1 MIRYIA
7 GLLIMFCTSSALA
20 DPTILLLL
28 LRFARDKAVTASLEA
43 GVNNMRQQYST
54 TPSPSYGFALP
65 TPAIPRGN
73 EDQQLRTLIDENFL
87 HLTSSQRDAV
97 YVDMRRILN
106 DPQNARDKSQLLA
119 EFGLKAREVKDSYRS
134 LDMLAQ
140 DDKRSLVMRAKEEYR
155 RMPDSERQELLDILQ
170 SGALPIPR
178 DLRDSMLA
186 EFGRVASA
194 QNGDDRRRE

>member
-1 MIRYIA
+1 MIRCIA
-7 GLLIMFCTSSALA
+7 GLLIMFSTSSAMA
-20 DPTILLLL
+20 DPILLLL

-43 GVNNMRQQYST
+43 GVNNMRQQYATS
-54 TPSPSYGFALP
+54 PSPSYGFALP

-73 EDQQLRTLIDENFL
+73 EDHELRALIDQNFL
-87 HLTSSQRDAV
+87 HLTSAQRDAV

-106 DPQNARDKSQLLA
+106 DPQNSRDKAQLLA

-140 DDKRSLVMRAKEEYR
+140 DDRRSLVIRAKEEYR
-155 RMPDSERQELLDILQ
+155 RMPDSERQQLLDVLQ

-186 EFGRVASA
+186 EFSRIAPAQDSA
-194 QNGDDRRRE
+194 ERRRE

>member
-1 MIRYIA
+1 
-7 GLLIMFCTSSALA
+7 LA
-20 DPTILLLL
+20 DPLLLLL
-28 LRFARDKAVTASLEA
+28 LRFARDKAVTSSLEA
-43 GVNNMRQQYST
+43 GVNSMRQPSST
-54 TPSPSYGFALP
+54 NPTPSYGFALP

-73 EDQQLRTLIDENFL
+73 EEQQLRALLDENFL
-87 HLTSSQRDAV
+87 HLTSGQRDAV
-97 YVDMRRILN
+97 YTDMRRILN

-140 DDKRSLVMRAKEEYR
+140 DDKRALVMRAKEEYR
-155 RMPDSERQELLDILQ
+155 RMPDSERQELLDVLQ

-186 EFGRVASA
+186 EFGRIAPA
-194 QNGDDRRRE
+194 QNVADRRRE

>member
-1 MIRYIA
+1 MIRCIA
-7 GLLIMFCTSSALA
+7 GLLIMLWTSTALA
-20 DPTILLLL
+20 DPILLLL
-28 LRFARDKAVTASLEA
+28 LRFARDKAVSASLEA
-43 GVNNMRQQYST
+43 GVNNMRQQNST
-54 TPSPSYGFALP
+54 TPSPLYGFALP
-65 TPAIPRGN
+65 TPALPRGN
-73 EDQQLRTLIDENFL
+73 EDQQLRGLIDENFL
-87 HLTSSQRDAV
+87 HLTSGQRDAV

-106 DPQNARDKSQLLA
+106 EPQNARDKSQLLA

-155 RMPDSERQELLDILQ
+155 RMPDSERQELLDVLQ

-186 EFGRVASA
+186 EFSRIVPSQDGA
-194 QNGDDRRRE
+194 DRRRE

>member
-1 MIRYIA
+1 MRAPECSSHFGKRRSVARIARGAPMIRCIA
-7 GLLIMFCTSSALA
+7 GLLVMFWTSSALA

-65 TPAIPRGN
+65 TAEIPRGN

-106 DPQNARDKSQLLA
+106 DPQYARD
-119 EFGLKAREVKDSYRS
+119 
-134 LDMLAQ
+134 
-140 DDKRSLVMRAKEEYR
+140 
-155 RMPDSERQELLDILQ
+155 
-170 SGALPIPR
+170 
-178 DLRDSMLA
+178 
-186 EFGRVASA
+186 
-194 QNGDDRRRE
+194 